1 MGHPNEALLRRGYEA
16 FATGDVATVM
26 SIFDEDIVWH
36 SPGRGQLSGDFKGHQ
51 QVTEFFVK
59 IFELSGGTFKN
70 EIHDILAD
78 DEHGMV
84 LVHTT
89 AQRAGKSFDALRP
102 PSSGTSRWTPTRP
115 TSSGADTARDPAPVC
130 DAGPAQ
136 TTSTGEARNVS
147 TSCVFGWSHS
157 GLKAREWPR
166 LRGEPCR

>member
-70 EIHDILAD
+70 EIHDILAN
-78 DEHGMV
+78 DEHAVV
-84 LVHTT
+84 LVHVT
-89 AQRAGKSFDALRP
+89 AERAGKPFDALGCHVWHLSNTKATEFWDLTLDP
-102 PSSGTSRWTPTRP
+102 YA
-115 TSSGADTARDPAPVC
+115 ADEFWA
-130 DAGPAQ
+130 
-136 TTSTGEARNVS
+136 
-147 TSCVFGWSHS
+147 
-157 GLKAREWPR
+157 
-166 LRGEPCR
+166 